1 MFDFYYNLGKYFNLS
16 RNSKKSLAFYKQIKC
31 ELVILNGKDSTTDVK
46 ICAYTKQSL
55 SVSQIHTSRK
65 TFISLFIN
73 QNNSIQQY
81 LSKNDTVFLLDYNT
95 DYNLSLLTDN
105 SNVYL
110 IQIPMVI
117 LFISLNIIYLLMYQ
131 LFFFY
136 CIKQNSTIST
146 YNLDV
151 FYLTNESSN
160 QIKSNLI
167 NKQAY
172 FSIIFN
178 SNYFDIS
185 IIIVTIISF
194 VCVILGAIW
203 NRFKFQNE

>member
-1 MFDFYYNLGKYFNLS
+1 MLYNYI
-16 RNSKKSLAFYKQIKC
+16 KS

-81 LSKNDTVFLLDYNT
+81 LSNNDTVFLLDYNT

-110 IQIPMVI
+110 IPIPMVI
-117 LFISLNIIYLLMYQ
+117 LFSLNFILLIYFLL
-131 LFFFY
+131 FKIEFNN
-136 CIKQNSTIST
+136 I
-146 YNLDV
+146 NL
-151 FYLTNESSN
+151 
-160 QIKSNLI
+160 
-167 NKQAY
+167 
-172 FSIIFN
+172 
-178 SNYFDIS
+178 
-185 IIIVTIISF
+185 
-194 VCVILGAIW
+194 
-203 NRFKFQNE
+203 